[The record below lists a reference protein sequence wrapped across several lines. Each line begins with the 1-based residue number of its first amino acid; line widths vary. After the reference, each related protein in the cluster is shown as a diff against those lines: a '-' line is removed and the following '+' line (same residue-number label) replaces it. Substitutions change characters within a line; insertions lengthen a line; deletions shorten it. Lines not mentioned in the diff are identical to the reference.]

1 MSAKERFASSL
12 EANSE
17 LSAEHAPGDVHESLW
32 RNPPEIQRPVRN
44 EFCIEH
50 TSHIHPVSL
59 AAPHLTALA
68 AHFSF
73 GRRVDKLQAC
83 RCSAQESR

>member
-32 RNPPEIQRPVRN
+32 RNPPEIQRAVRN

-50 TSHIHPVSL
+50 TSHIHQCLSQRTTSLPLQRTFLPV
-59 AAPHLTALA
+59 
-68 AHFSF
+68 
-73 GRRVDKLQAC
+73 
-83 RCSAQESR
+83 EE